1 MASQDIPGSQQQ
13 AERATR
19 HTADL
24 PLDERRR
31 MRHES
36 RTSQTYKAFLKY
48 LRDVGPFQ
56 SEQAAQDAAV
66 SVLCALEQR
75 ILGEESND
83 MEAQLPQKL
92 RELLVRCERHESG
105 PPPRKF
111 GRGEMLEM
119 VADDIGVKPESAEPI
134 IRAVF
139 SAIQAQISDGES
151 DDIGGELPTD
161 IRDLWARPA

>member
-1 MASQDIPGSQQQ
+1 MASQDTPGSQQQ
-13 AERATR
+13 AESPTR
-19 HTADL
+19 RTTDL
-24 PLDERRR
+24 SLDERRR
-31 MRHES
+31 LRHES
-36 RTSQTYKAFLKY
+36 RTSQSFKAFLKY
-48 LRDVGPFQ
+48 LRDVGQFQ

-66 SVLCALEQR
+66 SVLCVLEQR
-75 ILGEESND
+75 LFGEEGRD

-92 RELLVRCERHESG
+92 RELLIRCDRHESG

-151 DDIGGELPTD
+151 DDISGELPTD